1 MQNSNSAVAERA
13 APDRAAPDRAAL
25 SGIRVLDLADNA
37 VAYASRL
44 LADLGA
50 DVIRIEPP
58 HRNTMRRAAPLAA
71 SEDEA
76 ASCAHAFWNAN
87 KKAITLDLGCADGR
101 RLFGDLVAKS
111 DVVIETFAPGTLSS
125 WGIGYETM
133 RNRNPGIILVSVTPY
148 GQTGPCAK
156 FRATDLTLLAAGGLL
171 SLGGYPE
178 IGPVAVAGEQ
188 GYLAA
193 AIFGA
198 VATLKALLE
207 REGTNH
213 GQWLDVSGQE
223 CIAFALED
231 AIPEWYLNGSIRQR
245 TGDQAREAGTGVYPC
260 RDGYISMVAGRLG
273 TAKAFKT
280 LVQWI
285 AESGTPDG
293 NALLDERWQDFKF
306 RQSPEG
312 IARFAEIFG
321 VFCASRSKQ
330 ELYRE
335 GQARQIAI
343 APVNS
348 VADIVDDP
356 QLRANGYFQSL
367 YDDALDR
374 DVTLPGP
381 PYRLARTP
389 ATLRSAAPAK
399 GRHNRAVYVDELGL
413 SEGDLCA
420 LTSAGVV

>member
-1 MQNSNSAVAERA
+1 MQSDNSAAT
-13 APDRAAPDRAAL
+13 DRAAL
-25 SGIRVLDLADNA
+25 AGIRVLDLADNA

-50 DVIRIEPP
+50 EVIRIEPP
-58 HRNTMRRAAPLAA
+58 HGNAMRRAAPL
-71 SEDEA
+71 EITDVGVT
-76 ASCAHAFWNAN
+76 SCAHAFWNAN
-87 KKAITLDLGCADGR
+87 KKGITLDLRCADGR

-111 DVVIETFAPGTLSS
+111 DVVIETFAPGTLSA

-133 RNRNPGIILVSVTPY
+133 KDRNPGIVLVSVTPY

-231 AIPEWYLNGSIRQR
+231 AIPEWYLQGSIRQR

-260 RDGYISMVAGRLG
+260 QDGYISMVAGRLG

-280 LVQWI
+280 LVRWI
-285 AESGTPDG
+285 AESGTPGGD
-293 NALLDERWQDFKF
+293 ALLDERWQDFTF

-312 IARFAEIFG
+312 IARFAEIFAL
-321 VFCASRSKQ
+321 FCATRGKQ
-330 ELYRE
+330 ELYRD

-348 VADIVDDP
+348 VADIVDDH
-356 QLRANGYFQSL
+356 QLRANGFFRPL
-367 YDDALDR
+367 HDGALDR
-374 DVTLPGP
+374 NVTVPGP

-389 ATLRSAAPAK
+389 ATLRSAAPAS
-399 GRHNRAVYVDELGL
+399 GRHNRAVYMDELGL

-420 LTSAGVV
+420 LVRAGVV

>member
-1 MQNSNSAVAERA
+1 MPSSSKVPAT
-13 APDRAAPDRAAL
+13 DRAAL
-25 SGIRVLDLADNA
+25 AGIRVLDLAGNA

-50 DVIRIEPP
+50 EVIRIEPP
-58 HRNTMRRAAPLAA
+58 RGNGMRRAAPLAVTQDA
-71 SEDEA
+71 LV
-76 ASCAHAFWNAN
+76 SCADAFWNVN
-87 KKAITLDLGCADGR
+87 KKAITLDLGCADGQ

-111 DVVIETFAPGTLSS
+111 DVVIETFAPGTLSG
-125 WGIGYETM
+125 WGIGYEQM
-133 RNRNPGIILVSVTPY
+133 KSRNPGIILVSVTPY

-156 FRATDLTLLAAGGLL
+156 FHATDLTLLAAGGLL

-178 IGPVAVAGEQ
+178 TGPVAVAGEQ

-231 AIPEWYLNGSIRQR
+231 AIPEWYLSGSIRRR

-260 RDGYISMVAGRLG
+260 QDGYVSMVAGRLG

-285 AESGTPDG
+285 ADSGTPGGDE
-293 NALLDERWQDFKF
+293 LLDERWQDFKF
-306 RQSPEG
+306 RQSPQG

-321 VFCASRSKQ
+321 AFCAARSKQ

-343 APVNS
+343 APVNT
-348 VADIVDDP
+348 VADIVADP
-356 QLRANGYFQSL
+356 QLHANGYFQSL
-367 YDDALDR
+367 HDGALGR
-374 DVTLPGP
+374 DLTMPGP
-381 PYRLARTP
+381 PYRLGRTP
-389 ATLRSAAPAK
+389 AKLRSAAPAS
-399 GRHNRAVYVDELGL
+399 GRHNRAIYVEELGL

>member
-1 MQNSNSAVAERA
+1 MPNSN
-13 APDRAAPDRAAL
+13 AAL

-50 DVIRIEPP
+50 EVIRIEPP
-58 HRNTMRRAAPLAA
+58 PGNAMRHAASLAA
-71 SEDEA
+71 IEDE
-76 ASCAHAFWNAN
+76 STRCAHAFWNAN

-111 DVVIETFAPGTLSS
+111 DVVIETFAPGTLSA
-125 WGIGYETM
+125 WEIGYATM
-133 RNRNPGIILVSVTPY
+133 KERNPGIILVSVTPY
-148 GQTGPCAK
+148 GQSGPCAK

-178 IGPVAVAGEQ
+178 TGPVAVAGEQ

-198 VATLKALLE
+198 VAALKALLE
-207 REGTNH
+207 REGTNHGRTDH

-231 AIPEWYLNGSIRQR
+231 AIPEWYLSHSIRRR

-260 RDGYISMVAGRLG
+260 QDGYISMVAGRLG

-285 AESGTPDG
+285 AQSGTPG
-293 NALLDERWQDFKF
+293 GGELLDERWHDFKF

-321 VFCASRSKQ
+321 AFCATRGKQ

-343 APVNS
+343 APVNT
-348 VADIVDDP
+348 VADIVDDQ
-356 QLRANGYFQSL
+356 QLRANGFFRSL
-367 YDDALDR
+367 QDGALDR
-374 DVTLPGP
+374 DVTVPGP

-389 ATLRSAAPAK
+389 ATLRSAAPAS
-399 GRHNRAVYVDELGL
+399 GRHNRAVYVGELGL
-413 SEGDLCA
+413 SEGDLRA

>member
-1 MQNSNSAVAERA
+1 MQNSHSAAAE
-13 APDRAAPDRAAL
+13 RAAL

-50 DVIRIEPP
+50 EVIRVEPP
-58 HRNTMRRAAPLAA
+58 HGGALRQAPPLTATD
-71 SEDEA
+71 SGV

-87 KKAITLDLGCADGR
+87 KKAVTLDLGSGDGR
-101 RLFGDLVAKS
+101 RLFGDLVARS
-111 DVVIETFAPGTLSS
+111 DVVIETFAPGTLAG
-125 WGIGYETM
+125 WGIGYEAM
-133 RNRNPGIILVSVTPY
+133 KERNPGIILVSVTPY

-188 GYLAA
+188 GHLAA

-207 REGTNH
+207 RHHTNHGGTNH

-231 AIPEWYLNGSIRQR
+231 AIPEWYLSGSIRRR

-280 LVQWI
+280 LVRWI
-285 AESGTPDG
+285 AESGTPG
-293 NALLDERWQDFKF
+293 GEELLEERWQDFKF
-306 RQSPEG
+306 RQSPGG

-321 VFCASRSKQ
+321 AFCASRSKQ

-343 APVNS
+343 APVNT
-348 VADIVDDP
+348 VADVVADE
-356 QLRANGYFQSL
+356 QLRANGFFRPL
-367 YDDALDR
+367 HDEALDR

-381 PYRLARTP
+381 PYQLARTP
-389 ATLRSAAPAK
+389 AALHSAAPAS
-399 GRHNRAVYVDELGL
+399 GEHNRAIYMDELGL
-413 SEGDLCA
+413 SEGDLCR
-420 LTSAGVV
+420 LTDAGVV

>member
-1 MQNSNSAVAERA
+1 MQNSHSAAAE
-13 APDRAAPDRAAL
+13 RAAPDRAAL

-50 DVIRIEPP
+50 EVIRIERP
-58 HRNTMRRAAPLAA
+58 HGNAV
-71 SEDEA
+71 EDEA
-76 ASCAHAFWNAN
+76 ARCAHAFWNAN
-87 KKAITLDLGCADGR
+87 KKSITLDLACPDGR

-111 DVVIETFAPGTLSS
+111 DVVIETFAPGTLAG
-125 WGIGYETM
+125 WGIGYDTM
-133 RNRNPGIILVSVTPY
+133 KDRNPGIILVSVTPY

-178 IGPVAVAGEQ
+178 TGPVAVAGEQ

-198 VATLKALLE
+198 VAALKALLE
-207 REGTNH
+207 REGNHGHPNH

-231 AIPEWYLNGSIRQR
+231 AIPEWYLNQSIRRR

-260 RDGYISMVAGRLG
+260 HDGYVSMVAGRLG

-280 LVQWI
+280 LVEWI
-285 AESGTPDG
+285 AQSGTPGGDELL
-293 NALLDERWQDFKF
+293 NACWQDFKF

-321 VFCASRSKQ
+321 SFCATRSKQ

-348 VADIVDDP
+348 VADLVDDH
-356 QLRANGYFQSL
+356 QLRANGFFRSL
-367 YDDALDR
+367 HDGALDR
-374 DVTLPGP
+374 DVTVPGP

-389 ATLRSAAPAK
+389 AKLRSAAPAS

-413 SEGDLCA
+413 SEGDLGA

>member
-1 MQNSNSAVAERA
+1 MQSNSSA
-13 APDRAAPDRAAL
+13 AMDRAAL
-25 SGIRVLDLADNA
+25 AGIRVLDLADNA
-37 VAYASRL
+37 VAYGGRL

-50 DVIRIEPP
+50 EVIRIEPP
-58 HRNTMRRAAPLAA
+58 HADARSGN
-71 SEDEA
+71 EA
-76 ASCAHAFWNAN
+76 ARSAQSLTHAFWNAN
-87 KKAITLDLGCADGR
+87 KKSITLDLASSDGA
-101 RLFGDLVAKS
+101 RLFGDLAAKS

-133 RNRNPGIILVSVTPY
+133 KERNPAIILVSVTPY
-148 GQTGPCAK
+148 GQTGPCAR

-178 IGPVAVAGEQ
+178 TGPVAVAGEQ

-198 VATLKALLE
+198 IATLKALLE
-207 REGTNH
+207 REGTNR

-231 AIPEWYLNGSIRQR
+231 AIPEWYLSGSIRRR

-260 RDGYISMVAGRLG
+260 RDGYVSMVAGRLG

-285 AESGTPDG
+285 AQSGTPGGD
-293 NALLDERWQDFKF
+293 ALLDERWHDFKF

-312 IARFAEIFG
+312 IAGFAEVFG
-321 VFCASRSKQ
+321 AFCATRSKQ

-348 VADIVDDP
+348 VADIVDDQ
-356 QLRANGYFQSL
+356 QLRANGFFRSL
-367 YDDALDR
+367 HDVALDR
-374 DVTLPGP
+374 DVTVPGP

-389 ATLRSAAPAK
+389 ATLRSAAPAS

-413 SEGDLCA
+413 SEGDFCA

>member
-1 MQNSNSAVAERA
+1 MQNSNSAAAERA
-13 APDRAAPDRAAL
+13 ALA
-25 SGIRVLDLADNA
+25 GVRVLDLADNA

-50 DVIRIEPP
+50 EVIRIEPP
-58 HRNTMRRAAPLAA
+58 HGNAI
-71 SEDEA
+71 EDEA
-76 ASCAHAFWNAN
+76 ARCANAFWNAN
-87 KKAITLDLGCADGR
+87 KKAITLDLKCADGR

-111 DVVIETFAPGTLSS
+111 DVVIETFAPGTLSA
-125 WGIGYETM
+125 WGIGYDTM
-133 RNRNPGIILVSVTPY
+133 KDRNPGIILVSVTPY

-198 VATLKALLE
+198 VAALKALLE
-207 REGTNH
+207 REGNHGHANH

-231 AIPEWYLNGSIRQR
+231 AIPEWYLSGSIRRR

-260 RDGYISMVAGRLG
+260 RDGYVSMVAGRLG

-285 AESGTPDG
+285 AQSGTPGGD
-293 NALLDERWQDFKF
+293 ALLDERWHDFKF

-312 IARFAEIFG
+312 IAGFAEVFG
-321 VFCASRSKQ
+321 AFCATRSKQ

-348 VADIVDDP
+348 VADIVDDQ
-356 QLRANGYFQSL
+356 QLRANGFFRSL
-367 YDDALDR
+367 HDGALDR
-374 DVTLPGP
+374 EVTVPGP

-389 ATLRSAAPAK
+389 ATLRSGAPAS

-413 SEGDLCA
+413 SEGDFCA

>member
-1 MQNSNSAVAERA
+1 MPSSSKGPAT
-13 APDRAAPDRAAL
+13 DRAAL
-25 SGIRVLDLADNA
+25 AGIRVLDLTDNA

-50 DVIRIEPP
+50 EVIRVEPP
-58 HRNTMRRAAPLAA
+58 RGNGMRCTAPLAVTQDA
-71 SEDEA
+71 VV
-76 ASCAHAFWNAN
+76 SCADAFWNAN
-87 KKAITLDLGCADGR
+87 KKSITLDLGCADGR

-111 DVVIETFAPGTLSS
+111 DVVIETFAPGTLSD
-125 WGIGYETM
+125 WGIGYEQM
-133 RNRNPGIILVSVTPY
+133 KGRNPGIILVSVTPY

-156 FRATDLTLLAAGGLL
+156 FHATDLTLLAAGGLL
-171 SLGGYPE
+171 SLGGYPQT
-178 IGPVAVAGEQ
+178 GPVAVAGQQ

-231 AIPEWYLNGSIRQR
+231 AIPEWYLSGSIRRR

-260 RDGYISMVAGRLG
+260 RDGYVSMVAGRLG
-273 TAKAFKT
+273 TAKAFKA

-285 AESGTPDG
+285 ADSGTPG
-293 NALLDERWQDFKF
+293 GSELLDEHWQDFKF
-306 RQSPEG
+306 RQSPQG

-321 VFCASRSKQ
+321 AFCASRSKQ

-343 APVNS
+343 APVNT
-348 VADIVDDP
+348 VADIVEDP
-356 QLRANGYFQSL
+356 QLRANGYFRTL
-367 YDDALDR
+367 HDDALDR
-374 DVTLPGP
+374 DVTMPGP
-381 PYRLARTP
+381 PYRLGRTP
-389 ATLRSAAPAK
+389 ATLHSAAPSS
-399 GRHNRAVYVDELGL
+399 GRHNHAIYVEELGL
-413 SEGDLCA
+413 SEGDLYA

>member
-1 MQNSNSAVAERA
+1 MPSSNPA
-13 APDRAAPDRAAL
+13 ATNPAAL
-25 SGIRVLDLADNA
+25 AGIRVLDLADNA

-50 DVIRIEPP
+50 EVIRIEPP
-58 HRNTMRRAAPLAA
+58 HGNGLRRSAPLALTQ
-71 SEDEA
+71 DRLV
-76 ASCAHAFWNAN
+76 SCADAFWNAN
-87 KKAITLDLGCADGR
+87 KKSVTLDLGCADGR
-101 RLFGDLVAKS
+101 RLFGDLLAKS
-111 DVVIETFAPGTLSS
+111 DVVIETFAPGTLAG
-125 WGIGYETM
+125 WGIGYEQM
-133 RNRNPGIILVSVTPY
+133 KSRNPGIILVSVTPY
-148 GQTGPCAK
+148 GQSGPCAK

-178 IGPVAVAGEQ
+178 TGPVAVAGEQ
-188 GYLAA
+188 GHLAA

-198 VATLKALLE
+198 VAALKALLE

-231 AIPEWYLNGSIRQR
+231 AIPEWYLSHSIRRR

-260 RDGYISMVAGRLG
+260 QDGYVSMVAGRLG

-285 AESGTPDG
+285 AENGTPGGDE
-293 NALLDERWQDFKF
+293 LLDERWQDFKF
-306 RQSPEG
+306 RQSPQG

-321 VFCASRSKQ
+321 AFCASRSKQ

-343 APVNS
+343 APVNT
-348 VADIVDDP
+348 VADIVEDP
-356 QLRANGYFQSL
+356 QLRANGFFRSL
-367 YDDALDR
+367 HDDALAC
-374 DVTLPGP
+374 DVTVPGP

-389 ATLRSAAPAK
+389 ATLHSAAPATGK
-399 GRHNRAVYVDELGL
+399 HNRAIYMDELGL
-413 SEGDLCA
+413 SEGDLGA

>member
-1 MQNSNSAVAERA
+1 MPSSNSAG
-13 APDRAAPDRAAL
+13 PDRAAL

-37 VAYASRL
+37 VAYGSRL

-50 DVIRIEPP
+50 EVIRIEPP
-58 HRNTMRRAAPLAA
+58 QRHAINHGAAH
-71 SEDEA
+71 
-76 ASCAHAFWNAN
+76 CAHAFWNIN
-87 KKAITLDLGCADGR
+87 KKAITLDLTCADGQ
-101 RLFGDLVAKS
+101 RLFGDLAAKS
-111 DVVIETFAPGTLSS
+111 DVIFETFAPGTLSG
-125 WGIGYETM
+125 WGLGYEAM
-133 RNRNPGIILVSVTPY
+133 KERNPGIIMVSVTPY

-198 VATLKALLE
+198 IATLKALLE

-231 AIPEWYLNGSIRQR
+231 AIPEWYLSGNIRRR

-280 LVQWI
+280 LVGWI
-285 AESGTPDG
+285 AESGVPGGDE
-293 NALLDERWQDFKF
+293 LLVPCWQDFKF
-306 RQSPEG
+306 RQSPQG
-312 IARFAEIFG
+312 IARFAEVFAG
-321 VFCASRSKQ
+321 FCASRSKQ

-343 APVNS
+343 APVNT
-348 VADIVDDP
+348 VTDIVDDP
-356 QLRANGYFQSL
+356 QLRANGYFRSL
-367 YDDALDR
+367 HDAGLDR
-374 DVTLPGP
+374 DVTVPGP
-381 PYRLARTP
+381 PYRLGRTP
-389 ATLRSAAPAK
+389 ATLRSGAPLSGA
-399 GRHNRAVYVDELGL
+399 HNRAIYMDELGL
-413 SEGDLCA
+413 SEGA
-420 LTSAGVV
+420 LGALASAEVV

>member
-1 MQNSNSAVAERA
+1 MPSSHSAGRSQ
-13 APDRAAPDRAAL
+13 AAL
-25 SGIRVLDLADNA
+25 GGIRVLDLADNA
-37 VAYASRL
+37 VAYGSRL

-50 DVIRIEPP
+50 EVIRIEPP
-58 HRNTMRRAAPLAA
+58 AAARAGIADRDP
-71 SEDEA
+71 SNQ
-76 ASCAHAFWNAN
+76 AFWNIN
-87 KKAITLDLGCADGR
+87 KKAITLDLGRPDGR
-101 RLFGDLVAKS
+101 RLFGDLAAKS
-111 DVVIETFAPGTLSS
+111 DVIIETFRPGTLAA
-125 WGIGYETM
+125 WGIGYETL
-133 RNRNPGIILVSVTPY
+133 RERNPGIIMVSVTPY

-178 IGPVAVAGEQ
+178 TGPVAVAGEQ

-198 VATLKALLE
+198 IAALKALLE
-207 REGTNH
+207 REGTNQ

-231 AIPEWYLNGSIRQR
+231 AIPEWYLSGNIRRR

-280 LVQWI
+280 LVGWI
-285 AESGTPDG
+285 AESGAPGGDE
-293 NALLDERWQDFKF
+293 LLDARWQDFTF
-306 RQSPEG
+306 RQSPQG
-312 IARFAEIFG
+312 IARFAEIFAD
-321 VFCASRSKQ
+321 FCASRSKQ

-343 APVNS
+343 APVNTM
-348 VADIVDDP
+348 ADIVDDP
-356 QLRANGYFQSL
+356 QLRANGYFGSL
-367 YDDALDR
+367 HDGALDR
-374 DVTLPGP
+374 DLTVPGP

-389 ATLRSAAPAK
+389 ATLRSAAPAS
-399 GRHNRAVYVDELGL
+399 GAHNHAVYVDELGL
-413 SEGDLCA
+413 SESDLGA
-420 LTSAGVV
+420 LASAGVV

>member
-1 MQNSNSAVAERA
+1 MQNSHSAVAE
-13 APDRAAPDRAAL
+13 RAAL

-50 DVIRIEPP
+50 EVIRVEPP
-58 HRNTMRRAAPLAA
+58 QGGALRNAPPLAVTD
-71 SEDEA
+71 SGV

-87 KKAITLDLGCADGR
+87 KKAITLELDCADGR

-111 DVVIETFAPGTLSS
+111 DVVIETLVPGTLAG
-125 WGIGYETM
+125 WGLGYEAM
-133 RNRNPGIILVSVTPY
+133 KERNPGIILVSVTPY

-178 IGPVAVAGEQ
+178 IGPVAVAGQQ
-188 GYLAA
+188 GHLAA

-231 AIPEWYLNGSIRQR
+231 AIPEWYLSGSIRRR

-285 AESGTPDG
+285 AESGTPG
-293 NALLDERWQDFKF
+293 GEELLDARWQDFKF

-321 VFCASRSKQ
+321 AFCASRSKQ

-343 APVNS
+343 APVNT
-348 VADIVDDP
+348 VADIVADE
-356 QLRANGYFQSL
+356 QLRANDFFRSL
-367 YDDALDR
+367 HDEALDR

-389 ATLRSAAPAK
+389 ATLHRAAPAS
-399 GRHNRAVYVDELGL
+399 GEHNRAIYIDELGL
-413 SEGDLCA
+413 SEGDLRA

>member
-1 MQNSNSAVAERA
+1 MQNSNSAAAERA
-13 APDRAAPDRAAL
+13 ALA
-25 SGIRVLDLADNA
+25 GIRVLDLADNP

-50 DVIRIEPP
+50 EVIRIEPP
-58 HRNTMRRAAPLAA
+58 PGNAI
-71 SEDEA
+71 EDEA
-76 ASCAHAFWNAN
+76 ARCANAFWNAN
-87 KKAITLDLGCADGR
+87 KKAITLDLACPDGR

-111 DVVIETFAPGTLSS
+111 DVVIETFAPGTLSG
-125 WGIGYETM
+125 WGIGYDTM
-133 RNRNPGIILVSVTPY
+133 KDRNPGIILVSVTPY

-178 IGPVAVAGEQ
+178 TGPVAVAGEQ

-198 VATLKALLE
+198 VAALKALLE
-207 REGTNH
+207 RQDSNNGGNGHPHH

-231 AIPEWYLNGSIRQR
+231 AIPEWYLSHSIRRR

-260 RDGYISMVAGRLG
+260 RDGYVSMVAGRLG

-280 LVQWI
+280 LVLWI
-285 AESGTPDG
+285 AQSGTPGGD
-293 NALLDERWQDFKF
+293 ALLDERWQDFKF

-312 IARFAEIFG
+312 IARFAEIFAA
-321 VFCASRSKQ
+321 FCATRGKQ

-348 VADIVDDP
+348 VADIVEDH
-356 QLRANGYFQSL
+356 QLRANGFFRSL
-367 YDDALDR
+367 HDGALDR
-374 DVTLPGP
+374 DVTVPGP

-389 ATLRSAAPAK
+389 ATLRSAAPAS

>member
-1 MQNSNSAVAERA
+1 MPSDASPAK
-13 APDRAAPDRAAL
+13 PRAAL
-25 SGIRVLDLADNA
+25 AGIRVLDLADNA

-50 DVIRIEPP
+50 EVIRIEPP
-58 HRNTMRRAAPLAA
+58 QGCRLRRRAPLAVTQ
-71 SEDEA
+71 DGV

-87 KKAITLDLGCADGR
+87 KKAVTLDLSCADGA
-101 RLFGDLVAKS
+101 RLFADLAARSDLV
-111 DVVIETFAPGTLSS
+111 VETFAPGTLDA
-125 WGIGYETM
+125 WGIGYEAM
-133 RNRNPGIILVSVTPY
+133 KNRNPGIILVSVTPY
-148 GQTGPCAK
+148 GQSGPCAK

-178 IGPVAVAGEQ
+178 IGPVAVAGDQ
-188 GYLAA
+188 GFLAS

-198 VATLKALLE
+198 VACLKALLE

-223 CIAFALED
+223 SIAFALED
-231 AIPEWYLNGSIRQR
+231 AIPEWYLAQSIRRR

-260 RDGYISMVAGRLG
+260 QDGHVSMVAGRLG

-285 AESGTPDG
+285 ADSGTPG
-293 NALLDERWQDFKF
+293 GAELLDARWQDFKF

-321 VFCASRSKQ
+321 AFCAARGKQ

-343 APVNS
+343 APVNT
-348 VADIVDDP
+348 VADIVDDA
-356 QLRANGYFQSL
+356 QLRANGFFQTVH
-367 YDDALDR
+367 DGALES
-374 DVTLPGP
+374 DVTVPGP
-381 PYRLARTP
+381 PYRLSGTP
-389 ATLRSAAPAK
+389 AILHNAARAA
-399 GRHNRAVYVDELGL
+399 GSHNRTIYVDELGL
-413 SEGDLCA
+413 SEGELCA
-420 LTSAGVV
+420 LASAGVV

>member
-1 MQNSNSAVAERA
+1 MPNDRSAA
-13 APDRAAPDRAAL
+13 AGGAAL
-25 SGIRVLDLADNA
+25 AGIRVLDLADNA

-50 DVIRIEPP
+50 EVIRIEPP
-58 HRNTMRRAAPLAA
+58 HGNALRHAPPLAVV
-71 SEDEA
+71 DDTV

-101 RLFGDLVAKS
+101 RLFGDMVARS
-111 DVVIETFAPGTLSS
+111 DVVIETFTPGTLSA
-125 WGIGYETM
+125 WGIGYEAM
-133 RNRNPGIILVSVTPY
+133 KDRNPGIILVSVTPY

-156 FRATDLTLLAAGGLL
+156 FRASDLTLLAAGGLL

-198 VATLKALLE
+198 VAALKALLE

-231 AIPEWYLNGSIRQR
+231 AIPEWYLSRSIRRR

-260 RDGYISMVAGRLG
+260 QDGYISLVAGRLG

-285 AESGTPDG
+285 AESGTPGGDT
-293 NALLDERWQDFKF
+293 LLDERWQDFKF
-306 RQSPEG
+306 RQSPDG

-321 VFCASRSKQ
+321 AFCATRSKQ

-348 VADIVDDP
+348 VADIVDDQ
-356 QLRANGYFQSL
+356 QLRANGFFRSL
-367 YDDALDR
+367 HDDALDR

-389 ATLRSAAPAK
+389 ATLRSAAPAR
-399 GRHNRAVYVDELGL
+399 GEHNRAVYMDELGL
-413 SEGDLCA
+413 SEGDLCT
-420 LTSAGVV
+420 LRSAGVV

>member
-1 MQNSNSAVAERA
+1 MQTSNSAVAE
-13 APDRAAPDRAAL
+13 RAAL

-50 DVIRIEPP
+50 EVIRVEPP
-58 HRNTMRRAAPLAA
+58 HGGALRQAPPLAVM
-71 SEDEA
+71 DGGV

-87 KKAITLDLGCADGR
+87 KMAITLDLGCADGR

-111 DVVIETFAPGTLSS
+111 DVVIETFTPGTLSG
-125 WGIGYETM
+125 WGIGYEAM
-133 RNRNPGIILVSVTPY
+133 KERNPGIILVSVTPY

-188 GYLAA
+188 GHLAA

-231 AIPEWYLNGSIRQR
+231 AIPEWYLSGSIRRR

-260 RDGYISMVAGRLG
+260 RDGYISLVAGRLG

-285 AESGTPDG
+285 AESGTPGGDT
-293 NALLDERWQDFKF
+293 LLDERWQDFTF

-321 VFCASRSKQ
+321 AFCASRSKQ
-330 ELYRE
+330 ELYRD

-343 APVNS
+343 APVNT
-348 VADIVDDP
+348 VADIVADD
-356 QLRANGYFQSL
+356 QLHANGFFRSL
-367 YDDALDR
+367 HDEVLGR
-374 DVTLPGP
+374 NVTLPGP

-389 ATLRSAAPAK
+389 ATLHSAAPAI
-399 GRHNRAVYVDELGL
+399 GEHNRAIYMDELGL

-420 LTSAGVV
+420 LTGAGVV

>member
-1 MQNSNSAVAERA
+1 MQNS
-13 APDRAAPDRAAL
+13 RAAL

-50 DVIRIEPP
+50 EVIRIAPP
-58 HRNTMRRAAPLAA
+58 QGKT
-71 SEDEA
+71 SSTEDEVA
-76 ASCAHAFWNAN
+76 RYAHAFWNAN
-87 KKAITLDLGCADGR
+87 KRSITLDLGCADGC
-101 RLFGDLVAKS
+101 RLFGELVGRS
-111 DVVIETFAPGTLSS
+111 DVVIETFAPGTLAA

-133 RNRNPGIILVSVTPY
+133 KDRNPGIILVSVTPY
-148 GQTGPCAK
+148 GQSGPCAK

-198 VATLKALLE
+198 IAALKALLE
-207 REGTNH
+207 RESTNHGHPNH

-231 AIPEWYLNGSIRQR
+231 AIPEWYLNGSVRRR

-260 RDGYISMVAGRLG
+260 RDGHVSMVAGRLG
-273 TAKAFKT
+273 TAKAFKA
-280 LVQWI
+280 LVGWI
-285 AESGTPDG
+285 AESGTPGGDM
-293 NALLDERWQDFKF
+293 LLDQRWQDFKF

-321 VFCASRSKQ
+321 AFCASRGKQ

-343 APVNS
+343 APVNTI
-348 VADIVDDP
+348 ADIVADD
-356 QLRANGYFQSL
+356 QLRANGFFRSL
-367 YDDALDR
+367 HDDALGR
-374 DVTLPGP
+374 DLTAPGP

-389 ATLRSAAPAK
+389 ATLRSSAPAR
-399 GRHNRAVYVDELGL
+399 GAHNRAVYRDELGL

>member
-1 MQNSNSAVAERA
+1 MPSSHSPATD
-13 APDRAAPDRAAL
+13 PAAL
-25 SGIRVLDLADNA
+25 AGIRVLDLADNA

-50 DVIRIEPP
+50 EVIRIEPP
-58 HRNTMRRAAPLAA
+58 RGDGMRRAAPLAVTPDA
-71 SEDEA
+71 VV
-76 ASCAHAFWNAN
+76 SCADAFWNVN
-87 KKAITLDLGCADGR
+87 KKSITLDLGCADGQ

-111 DVVIETFAPGTLSS
+111 DVVIETFDPGTLSG
-125 WGIGYETM
+125 WGIGYAQM
-133 RNRNPGIILVSVTPY
+133 KSRNPGIILVSVTPY

-156 FRATDLTLLAAGGLL
+156 FHATDLTLLAAGGLL

-178 IGPVAVAGEQ
+178 AGPVAVAGQQ

-198 VATLKALLE
+198 VASLKALLE

-231 AIPEWYLNGSIRQR
+231 AIPEWYLSQSIRRR

-260 RDGYISMVAGRLG
+260 QDGYVSMVAGRLG

-285 AESGTPDG
+285 ADSGTPG
-293 NALLDERWQDFKF
+293 GRELLDERWQDYKF
-306 RQSPEG
+306 RQSPHG

-321 VFCASRSKQ
+321 AFCAARSKQ

-343 APVNS
+343 APVNT
-348 VADIVDDP
+348 VADIVADP

-367 YDDALDR
+367 HDGALGR
-374 DVTLPGP
+374 DVTVPGP
-381 PYRLARTP
+381 PYRLGRTP
-389 ATLRSAAPAK
+389 ATLRSAAPLS
-399 GRHNRAVYVDELGL
+399 GRHNRAIYVEELGL

>member
-1 MQNSNSAVAERA
+1 MPSDDPTSAA
-13 APDRAAPDRAAL
+13 RAAL
-25 SGIRVLDLADNA
+25 AGIRVLDLSDNA

-50 DVIRIEPP
+50 EVIRIEPP
-58 HRNTMRRAAPLAA
+58 HGSALRRAAPLAA
-71 SEDEA
+71 TGHGVE
-76 ASCAHAFWNAN
+76 SCAHAFWNAN
-87 KKAITLDLGCADGR
+87 KKGITLDLGCADGR

-111 DVVIETFAPGTLSS
+111 DVVIETFAPGTLAA
-125 WGIGYETM
+125 WGIDYEAM
-133 RNRNPGIILVSVTPY
+133 KRRNPGIILVSVTPY

-156 FRATDLTLLAAGGLL
+156 FHATDLTLLAAGGLL

-178 IGPVAVAGEQ
+178 TGPVAVAGEQ
-188 GYLAA
+188 GFLAA

-231 AIPEWYLNGSIRQR
+231 AIPEWYLSGSIRRR

-260 RDGYISMVAGRLG
+260 QDGYISMVAGRLG
-273 TAKAFKT
+273 K
-280 LVQWI
+280 V
-285 AESGTPDG
+285 
-293 NALLDERWQDFKF
+293 
-306 RQSPEG
+306 RQSPDG

-321 VFCASRSKQ
+321 AFCARRSKQ

-335 GQARQIAI
+335 GQAKQIAI
-343 APVNS
+343 APVNT

-356 QLRANGYFQSL
+356 QLRANGYFGSL
-367 YDDALDR
+367 HDEALDR

-381 PYRLARTP
+381 PYRLGRTP
-389 ATLRSAAPAK
+389 ATVRSAAPAS
-399 GRHNRAVYVDELGL
+399 GRHNRAVYMDELGL
-413 SEGDLCA
+413 SETDLCA

>member
-1 MQNSNSAVAERA
+1 MQNDGSAATG
-13 APDRAAPDRAAL
+13 RAAL
-25 SGIRVLDLADNA
+25 AGIRVLDLADNA

-50 DVIRIEPP
+50 EVIRIEPP
-58 HRNTMRRAAPLAA
+58 AGNALRRAAPLTATA
-71 SEDEA
+71 HGVV
-76 ASCAHAFWNAN
+76 SCADAFWNAN
-87 KKAITLDLGCADGR
+87 KKAITLDLACADGC

-111 DVVIETFAPGTLSS
+111 DVVIETFAPGSLAA

-133 RNRNPGIILVSVTPY
+133 KLRNPAIILVSVTPY
-148 GQTGPCAK
+148 GQSGPCAK

-178 IGPVAVAGEQ
+178 IGPVAVAGDQ

-198 VATLKALLE
+198 VATLKALVE
-207 REGTNH
+207 RQGTNGGTNH

-231 AIPEWYLNGSIRQR
+231 AIPEWYLSHSIRRR

-260 RDGYISMVAGRLG
+260 QDGHISMVAGRLG

-285 AESGTPDG
+285 AESGTPG
-293 NALLDERWQDFKF
+293 GHELLDERWQDFKF
-306 RQSPEG
+306 RQSPQG

-321 VFCASRSKQ
+321 AFCASRSKQ

-343 APVNS
+343 APVNT
-348 VADIVDDP
+348 VADIVADP
-356 QLRANGYFQSL
+356 QLRANGYFRTL
-367 YDDALDR
+367 HDDALGR
-374 DVTLPGP
+374 DVTVPGP
-381 PYRLARTP
+381 PYRLGRTP
-389 ATLRSAAPAK
+389 AILRGGAPSR
-399 GRHNRAVYVDELGL
+399 GQHNRAVYVDELGV
-413 SEGDLCA
+413 SEGDFCA
-420 LTSAGVV
+420 LTGAGVV

>member
-1 MQNSNSAVAERA
+1 MPSSTPAT
-13 APDRAAPDRAAL
+13 DRAAL
-25 SGIRVLDLADNA
+25 AGVRVLDLADNA

-50 DVIRIEPP
+50 EVIRIEPP
-58 HRNTMRRAAPLAA
+58 HGSALRRAAPLAA
-71 SEDEA
+71 TADGME
-76 ASCAHAFWNAN
+76 SCAHAFWNAG
-87 KKAITLDLGCADGR
+87 KKAITLDLRCADGQ

-111 DVVIETFAPGTLSS
+111 DVVIETFAPGTLSA
-125 WGIGYETM
+125 WGIGYDSMKE
-133 RNRNPGIILVSVTPY
+133 RNPGIILVSVTPY
-148 GQTGPCAK
+148 GQTGPCAN
-156 FRATDLTLLAAGGLL
+156 FHATDLTLLAAGGLL

-178 IGPVAVAGEQ
+178 TGPVAVAGEQ
-188 GYLAA
+188 GFLAA

-207 REGTNH
+207 RQNTNNGGTNH

-231 AIPEWYLNGSIRQR
+231 AIPEWYLSGSIRRR

-260 RDGYISMVAGRLG
+260 QDGYVSMVAGRLG

-285 AESGTPDG
+285 AESGTPGG
-293 NALLDERWQDFKF
+293 NELLDERWQDFKF
-306 RQSPEG
+306 RQSPQG

-321 VFCASRSKQ
+321 AFCALRSKQ

-335 GQARQIAI
+335 GQEKQIAI
-343 APVNS
+343 APVNT

-356 QLRANGYFQSL
+356 QLRANNYFRSL
-367 YDDALDR
+367 HDEALGR
-374 DVTLPGP
+374 DVTVPGP
-381 PYRLARTP
+381 PYRLSHTP
-389 ATLRSAAPAK
+389 ATLRGAAPAS
-399 GRHNRAVYVDELGL
+399 GRHNRAVYVEELGL
-413 SEGDLCA
+413 SEGDLRA

>member
-1 MQNSNSAVAERA
+1 MPSSNS
-13 APDRAAPDRAAL
+13 AAPDRAAL

-50 DVIRIEPP
+50 EVIRIEPP
-58 HRNTMRRAAPLAA
+58 PGNAMRRAAPLAA
-71 SEDEA
+71 TEDEA
-76 ASCAHAFWNAN
+76 ARCAHAFWNAN
-87 KKAITLDLGCADGR
+87 KKSITLDLASPDGR
-101 RLFGDLVAKS
+101 RLFGALAAKS
-111 DVVIETFAPGTLSS
+111 DVVIETFAPGTLSG

-133 RNRNPGIILVSVTPY
+133 KDRNPGIILVSVTPY

-156 FRATDLTLLAAGGLL
+156 FHATDLTLLAAGGLL

-198 VATLKALLE
+198 VAALTALLE
-207 REGTNH
+207 REGADH

-231 AIPEWYLNGSIRQR
+231 AIPEWYLSHSIRRR

-260 RDGYISMVAGRLG
+260 RDGYVSMVAGRLG

-285 AESGTPDG
+285 AQSGTPGGD
-293 NALLDERWQDFKF
+293 ALLDERWQDFKF
-306 RQSPEG
+306 RQSPDG
-312 IARFAEIFG
+312 IARFAEVFG
-321 VFCASRSKQ
+321 AFCASRSKQ
-330 ELYRE
+330 ELYGE

-343 APVNS
+343 APVNT

-356 QLRANGYFQSL
+356 QLRANGYFRSL
-367 YDDALDR
+367 HDGALDR
-374 DVTLPGP
+374 DVTVPGP

-389 ATLRSAAPAK
+389 ATLRSAAAAS